1 MEGMDGSQKKSV
13 RAVKRNSSSLVV
25 KEMEIKT
32 TRVFSGGYQAKIK
45 KLFKDREKKV
55 PDRLLGS

>member
-32 TRVFSGGYQAKIK
+32 TRVFSGRYQAKIK
-45 KLFKDREKKV
+45 KLFKD
-55 PDRLLGS
+55 